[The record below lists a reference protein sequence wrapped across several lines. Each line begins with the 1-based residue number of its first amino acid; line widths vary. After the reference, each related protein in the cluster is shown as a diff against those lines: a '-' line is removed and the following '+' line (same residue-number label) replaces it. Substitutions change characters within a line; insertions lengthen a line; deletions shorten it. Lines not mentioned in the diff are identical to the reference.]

1 MPRFA
6 ANLSF
11 LFTELPFLD
20 RFAVARAT
28 GFDAVEF
35 LFPYAEDYGAIA
47 TRLADNGL
55 TLALFNAPPG
65 DWDGG
70 ERGLAAIP
78 GRERDCAE
86 GVARALDAAVR
97 LGCRT
102 IHLMAGI
109 PGPDV
114 SRAEAEKTYRANLAA
129 ATEAA
134 GRANVTVTIEPI
146 NPRDMPG
153 YHLTRTADARATI
166 ASIGAGNLRLQL
178 DLYHRQIV
186 EGGLAMAIRD
196 HFDSIAHIQIAGVP
210 DRNEPDCGEV
220 NYAFLFALLDELG
233 YAGFVGCE
241 YRPNTTTAA
250 GLGWFRS
257 RK

>member
-20 RFAVARAT
+20 RFAAARAA

-35 LFPYAEDYGAIA
+35 LFPYGEDTATIA
-47 TRLADNGL
+47 ARLADNGL

-65 DWDGG
+65 DWESG

-86 GVARALDAAVR
+86 GFTRALAAADR

-102 IHLMAGI
+102 VHLMAGI
-109 PGPDV
+109 TGPDIT
-114 SRAEAEKTYRANLAA
+114 RADAEKTYRANLAA
-129 ATEAA
+129 AAA
-134 GRANVTVTIEPI
+134 AARGQGVTVTIEPI

-153 YHLTRTADARATI
+153 YHLTRTAEARATI
-166 ASIGAGNLRLQL
+166 AAIGAKNLRLQL

-186 EGGLAMAIRD
+186 EGDLAAAIRD
-196 HFDSIAHIQIAGVP
+196 NADITAHVQIAGVP
-210 DRNEPDCGEV
+210 ARNEPDRGEV
-220 NYAFLFALLDELG
+220 NYAFLFELLDELG

-241 YRPNTTTAA
+241 YRPLTTTAA

-257 RK
+257 RS